1 MNKVRPGDPVVISA
15 AVWNDVL
22 DAAALAKRTKRTGPG
37 IPDGLDVGIVRVKNT
52 TDEDLDR
59 FAALGISFGIGV
71 TAEKNELAF
80 QNEPPVLFGGVYEGD
95 GPWVV
100 LMEPLPAGK
109 IGRGM
114 LFGVTPAQVDI
125 ADEEHA
131 FAEPVQNNAAGALQS
146 CASGTARILRK
157 PGKTGLQWCILH
169 VGAGSGAAGD
179 PSVCPA
185 VVTGCH
191 AGVYTVDL
199 YANGI
204 LSSRTGR
211 GTLMLTEAS
220 MRAELDNGSIVLA
233 HLVDVGSA
241 DHDEEGGSE
250 EDGD

>member
-1 MNKVRPGDPVVISA
+1 MNKVRPGDPVAISA

-22 DAAALAKRTKRTGPG
+22 DAAALAKRTKRAGAG
-37 IPDGLDVGIVRVKNT
+37 IPDGLEVGIVRVKNT
-52 TDEDLDR
+52 TEEDLDR
-59 FAALGISFGIGV
+59 FAALGIAFGIGV
-71 TAEKNELAF
+71 PPDKNELAF

-125 ADEEHA
+125 ADEEHE
-131 FAEPVQNNAAGALQS
+131 FAEPVQDNAAGTLQS
-146 CASGTARILRK
+146 CATGTARILWK

-185 VVTGCH
+185 VVYNFNE
-191 AGVYTVDL
+191 GVYTVEL
-199 YANGI
+199 YADGI
-204 LSSRTGR
+204 LSPKTGR
-211 GTLMLTEAS
+211 AQLMLPEVS
-220 MRAELDNGSIVLA
+220 MLSHLDSGSVVLA
-233 HLVDVGSA
+233 HLVDVGIA
-241 DHDEEGGSE
+241 DHEVEG
-250 EDGD
+250 D

>member
-1 MNKVRPGDPVVISA
+1 MNKVRPGDPIAISA

-22 DAAALAKRTKRTGPG
+22 DAAALAKRTKRTGAG

-80 QNEPPVLFGGVYEGD
+80 QNEPPVLFGGVYDGD

-109 IGRGM
+109 IGRAM
-114 LFGVTPAQVDI
+114 LFGVTPAQVDV
-125 ADEEHA
+125 ADKEHD
-131 FAEPVQNNAAGALQS
+131 FAQPVPDNAAGTLES
-146 CASGTARILRK
+146 CAGGTARILWK
-157 PGKTGLQWCILH
+157 PDKTGLQWCLLH

-185 VVTGCH
+185 VVTNH
-191 AGVYTVDL
+191 SAGVYTVDL

-204 LSSRTGR
+204 LSTRTGR
-211 GTLMLTEAS
+211 GTLSLTEVS
-220 MRAELDNGSIVLA
+220 MLSHLDTGSVLLA
-233 HLVDVGSA
+233 HLVDVGTA
-241 DHDEEGGSE
+241 DHDIEGNS
-250 EDGD
+250 DGEA

>member
-22 DAAALAKRTKRTGPG
+22 DAAALAKRTKRAGAG
-37 IPDGLDVGIVRVKNT
+37 IPDGLEVGIVRVKNT
-52 TDEDLDR
+52 TEEDLDR
-59 FAALGISFGIGV
+59 FAALGIAFGIGV
-71 TAEKNELAF
+71 PPDKNELAF
-80 QNEPPVLFGGVYEGD
+80 QNEPPVLFGGVYEGE

-114 LFGVTPAQVDI
+114 LFGVTPAQVDV

-131 FAEPVQNNAAGALQS
+131 FAEPIQENTAGAIRS
-146 CASGTARILRK
+146 AASGTARILWK

-185 VVTGCH
+185 VVESFD
-191 AGVYTVDL
+191 AGVYTVGL

-204 LSSRTGR
+204 LAARTGR
-211 GTLMLTEAS
+211 GTLMLPEAS
-220 MRAELDNGSIVLA
+220 MLASLDTGSIVLA
-233 HLVDVGSA
+233 HLVDVTAA

-250 EDGD
+250 EEGG